1 MALRRSLERLERISE
16 SDKKTEASQ
25 RHIVDPCLYP
35 MYFGLTRYYSSPMS
49 SSEDCMRRSGKGISR
64 SRLSPSLDTTLDG
77 RNIAKID
84 KAFSTKHQWLPCDVS
99 FEEETDKACIN
110 SYINNVHPVFD
121 RDLHTVANELLSAII
136 PMLNSTLMAVKTSN
150 LFYPR
155 IDPENRISRKTWP
168 DPEPGPY
175 RSYTSRLR
183 SAKPTKDGNLP
194 TSVRVDLQKEF
205 WDIGVQ
211 AVIQVS
217 SIDLDRE
224 RPEYPGGDWHVQG
237 RLNERICATVLYC
250 YSCENLSEAS
260 ISFRHRCD
268 SEDLMS
274 LNSLAETTA
283 AEDVYGVKHDEPAVQ
298 EHGSVVIQEGRAIS
312 FPNVF
317 QTKIN
322 PIKLLHPAKTG
333 HLKLFVVHLI
343 DPNRRIMSTSMVPC
357 QRRDWWAHEIHQKSP
372 VLRRL
377 PRELFDRIIEMVDD
391 FPISATKAEELRK
404 EMEQE
409 RAELGDA
416 FA

>member
-1 MALRRSLERLERISE
+1 MALRRSLKRLERISE
-16 SDKKTEASQ
+16 SDKKDQTSP
-25 RHIVDPCLYP
+25 RHIVDPGLYP
-35 MYFGLTRYYSSPMS
+35 MCFGLTRYFSSPLS
-49 SSEDCMRRSGKGISR
+49 SFEDCMRRSGKGVSR
-64 SRLSPSLDTTLDG
+64 NLLSPSLDITLDE

-99 FEEETDKACIN
+99 FEEETGKACIN

-121 RDLHTVANELLSAII
+121 RHLHTVANELLSAII
-136 PMLNSTLMAVKTSN
+136 PMLNSTLMVVKTSN

-175 RSYTSRLR
+175 RSHISRLR
-183 SAKPTKDGNLP
+183 SAKPTKNGNLP

-211 AVIQVS
+211 TVIQVS
-217 SIDLDRE
+217 SIDLDEE
-224 RPEYPGGDWHVQG
+224 RPEYPGEDWHVQ
-237 RLNERICATVLYC
+237 
-250 YSCENLSEAS
+250 
-260 ISFRHRCD
+260 
-268 SEDLMS
+268 
-274 LNSLAETTA
+274 ETTA

-298 EHGSVVIQEGRAIS
+298 EYGSVMIQEGRAIS

-322 PIKLLHPAKTG
+322 PIELLDPAKTG

-357 QRRDWWAHEIHQKSP
+357 QRRDWWAHEIRQKSP

-377 PRELFDRIIEMVDD
+377 PRELFDKIIEMVDD

-409 RAELGDA
+409 RAELGNA